1 MPGPTPTNLTP
12 TPTAVPWTPDMA
24 AGRAPAAGAETQPT
38 TVSSPPHAPTPPQT
52 PAPQLSPL
60 PMAPQPNYAQPARP
74 EAFPSQAGV
83 QPPMQHGQPVPIQP
97 SGQSV
102 HPHQAHPYNG
112 PVQPPAQPPA
122 YQHAQ
127 QMNQAR
133 YVPPAQAPHYAQ
145 AGPPPMLPPQMQAPM
160 PFMTGQNPSADGKP
174 NSLLAKILK
183 RSPKPEAIDLMSEA
197 PAATTSLFNKNFVLG
212 GIAGFIGAVALMTG
226 LNSFTAETPQRTQQ
240 VAVQPASSN
249 LVPAPQ
255 PSSAAT
261 GQNRPTSNAADG
273 DTFLDTAIA
282 TDRP

>member
-1 MPGPTPTNLTP
+1 
-12 TPTAVPWTPDMA
+12 
-24 AGRAPAAGAETQPT
+24 
-38 TVSSPPHAPTPPQT
+38 
-52 PAPQLSPL
+52 
-60 PMAPQPNYAQPARP
+60 MAPQPNYAQPARP
-74 EAFPSQAGV
+74 QAFPAQPGV
-83 QPPMQHGQPVPIQP
+83 QPPMQHGHPAPTQP
-97 SGQSV
+97 SMQSA
-102 HPHQAHPYNG
+102 HPHQAHPYNT
-112 PVQPPAQPPA
+112 PAQPPA
-122 YQHAQ
+122 YQQAQ
-127 QMNQAR
+127 QMNQSR